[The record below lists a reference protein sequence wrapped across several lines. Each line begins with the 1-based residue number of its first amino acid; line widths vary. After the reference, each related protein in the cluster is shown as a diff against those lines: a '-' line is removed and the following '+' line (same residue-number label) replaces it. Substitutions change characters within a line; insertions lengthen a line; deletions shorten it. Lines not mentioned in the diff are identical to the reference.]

1 MLNVSSAQSNQPPA
15 KPTDSETESDENAES
30 RVQEAPQPQSYD
42 PVSADDFLPALI
54 FVVLRANPPRLH
66 SNLNFITR
74 CYMNLIR
81 LLRKQRF

>member
-1 MLNVSSAQSNQPPA
+1 MLSVSNGQSNQSPG
-15 KPTDSETESDENAES
+15 KSTDSETESDENAEA
-30 RVQEAPQPQSYD
+30 RTQEAPQPSYD

-74 CYMNLIR
+74 FYMIFIR
-81 LLRKQRF
+81 L